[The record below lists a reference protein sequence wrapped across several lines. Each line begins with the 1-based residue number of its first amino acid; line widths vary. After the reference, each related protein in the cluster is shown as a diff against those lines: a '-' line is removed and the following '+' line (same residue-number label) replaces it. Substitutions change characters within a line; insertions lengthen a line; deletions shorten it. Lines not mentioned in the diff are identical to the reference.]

1 MKKLTKNEFIEKSKL
16 VHGNKYDYSKV
27 EYVNNRTK
35 VCIICPEHGE
45 FWQVPSSHLQGI
57 GCIQC
62 GYTMMKQKQ
71 RDSTKNFIKKA
82 KEVHGDKYDYSK
94 VEYVNRFTK
103 VCIICPEH
111 GEFWQTP
118 SNHLSGHGCDKCG
131 GTATNSLEDF
141 IAKANAIHDNKYDY
155 SKVKYTNNSTKVCI
169 ICPEHGEFW
178 QTPDKHLQ
186 RKGCPKCKESK
197 MEEECRILLE
207 KHGTKYISEKKFNWL
222 KYRSFLK
229 LDFYLPAQ
237 NIAIE
242 YQGEQHFNPV
252 KKFGGVEA
260 LKLIQERDRIKKEL
274 CEAHGIKIEYI
285 TYKENLKERLKEILN
300 YED

>member
-1 MKKLTKNEFIEKSKL
+1 MKKLTKNEFIEKSEL

-62 GYTMMKQKQ
+62 GYATMKQKQ
-71 RDSTKNFIKKA
+71 RDNTKNFIKKA
-82 KEVHGDKYDYSK
+82 KEIHGDKYDYSK

-118 SNHLSGHGCDKCG
+118 SNHLGGHGCDKCG

-141 IAKANAIHDNKYDY
+141 ITKANAVHDNKYDY

-229 LDFYLPAQ
+229 LDFYLPVQ

-252 KKFGGVEA
+252 KKFGGVEM